1 MLWWRSS
8 IGSILLRDPLQNVV
22 VYEGFTISSPRHKAK
37 RMLNRVWVCLIS
49 LILSLSPSFSESSF
63 AKSRLPKV
71 RIGIVA
77 DGPYQD
83 YGWGKVVKSKLFL
96 KEILELTRGEFDVIF
111 PKNRFVHGN
120 WSVKRIKRAVD
131 FLLADPSIDLI
142 LALGV
147 LASHDISRRPYL
159 PKPAVAPFVID
170 IELQGLPFRL
180 GTSGV
185 RNLNYLSLPH
195 SFERAVKAYKE
206 ILPFSKMTLFVDQV
220 VMEALPQLQVKI
232 QRAAKAN
239 NLEITAVPVET
250 YIQPALAA
258 IPDGTEAVLVT
269 PLLRLPLSEFQGLVQ
284 GLIDRKLPSFSLYG
298 REEVELGLLASIAPE
313 ANTLRMARR
322 VALNVHR
329 ILLGEDA
336 GSFLVFLPEAE
347 RLTINMATARAV
359 ETWPTFR
366 VLTEA
371 DLINEDVE
379 FVKRRL
385 SLYAVV
391 REAVSVNLD
400 LAAADRRVA
409 AGMATIRNARS
420 ALLPQFEMGSSA
432 TMIDQDRASAGFGAN
447 PERSMRAT
455 GTFSQL
461 LYSDKAW
468 SDFTVQEKTQIS
480 REAERSELRLDILQ
494 EAAVS
499 YLNVL
504 RGKTSLRIQ
513 KDNLKLTRSNLELAR
528 VRESIG
534 SAARDEVYRWE
545 SEIANGRRAVLN
557 VQAQLQQANVA
568 LNRILH
574 RPLEEPFMTEE
585 ASLEDPLLFGDLNRL
600 FAFIDNPRHFGLFR
614 NFQVQEGLNV
624 SPEIRRLNAL
634 IAGQERTVLNAQR
647 AYWAPE
653 VSLQADVDQRF
664 VSDGAGQ
671 AGPPLALGSGQDNT
685 QWSVGLG
692 LTFPL
697 FSGGRKEATES
708 KALED
713 LRRFRLEREATI
725 GRVEERIRSALF
737 QASASFPGI
746 RLSREA
752 ADASRKNLEL
762 VVDQYSRG
770 AVDIIKLLNSQN
782 AALNAN
788 ESAANAVY
796 DFLIDMMNIDRAVGR
811 FDYFLYKEERT
822 AWFGRLTEFFKQAGV
837 KPSKH
842 MTISPF

>member
-1 MLWWRSS
+1 
-8 IGSILLRDPLQNVV
+8 
-22 VYEGFTISSPRHKAK
+22 
-37 RMLNRVWVCLIS
+37 MLNRYWVCLFA
-49 LILSLSPSFSESSF
+49 LILFLSPSVTPSSF
-63 AKSRLPKV
+63 AQSGLPKV

-77 DGPYQD
+77 DGPYHD

-96 KEILELTRGEFDVIF
+96 KEILALTRGEYEVVF
-111 PKNRFVHGN
+111 PKNRVLHGN
-120 WSVKRIKRAVD
+120 WSVKGIRKAID
-131 FLLADPSIDLI
+131 FLLADPGIDLV

-147 LASHDISRRPYL
+147 LASHEISRRPFL
-159 PKPAVAPFVID
+159 AKPVVAPSVID
-170 IELQGLPFRL
+170 IELQGLPFHL

-185 RNLNYLSLPH
+185 RNLNYLTLPH
-195 SFERAVKAYKE
+195 SFERAVKAFRE
-206 ILPFSKMTLFVDQV
+206 ILPFTNMTLFVDQTV
-220 VMEALPQLQVKI
+220 LEALPQLQVKI

-239 NLEITAVPVET
+239 NLTITPVPVGT

-258 IPDGTEAVLVT
+258 IPDETEAVFVA
-269 PLLRLPLSEFQGLVQ
+269 PLLRLPLSEFKALAQ
-284 GLIDRKLPSFSLYG
+284 GLIDRKLPSFSLFG
-298 REEVELGLLASIAPE
+298 REEVKLGLLATITPE
-313 ANTLRMARR
+313 ANTLRLARR

-336 GSFLVFLPEAE
+336 GTFLVSLPEAE

-359 ETWPTFR
+359 DAWPTFR

-371 DLINEDVE
+371 DLINEEVE

-391 REAVSVNLD
+391 REAVSANLD

-409 AGMATIRNARS
+409 AGLAEIRNARS
-420 ALLPQFEMGSSA
+420 ALLPRIEMGSRA
-432 TMIDQDRASAGFGAN
+432 TMLDQDRARANFGLN

-455 GTFSQL
+455 GKLSQL

-468 SDFTVQEKTQIS
+468 SDFTVQEKTQMS
-480 REAERSELRLDILQ
+480 REAERKQLRLDIIQ
-494 EAAVS
+494 EAAVA

-504 RGKTSLRIQ
+504 RTKTSLRIQ

-528 VRESIG
+528 VRESVG
-534 SAARDEVYRWE
+534 SAARDEVFRWE

-557 VQAQLQQANVA
+557 AQAQLQQANVA

-574 RPLEEPFMTEE
+574 RPLEEPFVTEE
-585 ASLEDPLLFGDLNRL
+585 ASLDDPLLFGDLNRL
-600 FAFIDNPRHFGLFR
+600 FTFIDNPKHFGLFR
-614 NFQVQEGLNV
+614 NFQVLEGLNV
-624 SPEIRRLNAL
+624 SPEIKRLNAL

-647 AYWAPE
+647 AYWAPD

-664 VSDGAGQ
+664 ASDGVGQ
-671 AGPPLALGSGQDNT
+671 GVPPAAEPLGIGQDNT

-692 LTFPL
+692 LSFPL
-697 FSGGRKEATES
+697 FSGGSKEATES
-708 KALED
+708 KALEE
-713 LRRFRLEREATI
+713 LRRLRLEREAMI
-725 GRVEERIRSALF
+725 GRVEERIRSAMF

-752 ADASRKNLEL
+752 AAAARKNLEL

-770 AVDIIKLLNSQN
+770 VVDIIKLLNSQN
-782 AALNAN
+782 AALTAN

-796 DFLIDMMNIDRAVGR
+796 DFLIDFMNIERSIGR
-811 FDYFLYKEERT
+811 FDYFLYEDERA
-822 AWFGRLTEFFKQAGV
+822 AWFARLAEFFDQAGV
-837 KPSKH
+837 TPSKE
-842 MTISPF
+842 TGKSPF

>member
-1 MLWWRSS
+1 MVWCQLS
-8 IGSILLRDPLQNVV
+8 ICSILQRDPLLNVV
-22 VYEGFTISSPRHKAK
+22 FQGGSTIFLQRHEAD
-37 RMLNRVWVCLIS
+37 RMLNRHWVCL
-49 LILSLSPSFSESSF
+49 LSLLLCLGQWGVPLSY
-63 AKSRLPKV
+63 ARTGLPKV

-77 DGPYQD
+77 DGPHQNH
-83 YGWGKVVKSKLFL
+83 GWGKVVNSKLFL
-96 KEILELTRGEFDVIF
+96 KEILDLTRGEYEVIF
-111 PKNRFVHGN
+111 PQNRFVHGN
-120 WSVKRIKRAVD
+120 WSVKGIKKAVD
-131 FLLADPSIDLI
+131 FLLADPSIDLV

-147 LASHDISRRPYL
+147 LASHDISRRPFL

-170 IELQGLPFRL
+170 IELQGLPFRR

-185 RNLNYLSLPH
+185 RNLSYLSLPH
-195 SFERAVKAYKE
+195 SFERAVKAYRE
-206 ILPFSKMTLFVDQV
+206 ILSFTKMTLFVDQAV
-220 VMEALPQLQVKI
+220 FEALPQLQVKI

-239 NLEITAVPVET
+239 NLEVTAVPVET

-258 IPDGTEAVLVT
+258 IPKDTEAVMVT
-269 PLLRLPLSEFQGLVQ
+269 PLLRLPLSEFKALTQGLVE
-284 GLIDRKLPSFSLYG
+284 RKLPSFSLFG
-298 REEVELGLLASIAPE
+298 KEEVEYGLLASIAPE
-313 ANTLRMARR
+313 TNTLRLARR

-336 GSFLVFLPEAE
+336 GTFLVSLPEAE

-359 ETWPTFR
+359 EAWPTFR

-371 DLINEDVE
+371 DLINEEVE

-409 AGMATIRNARS
+409 AGMAEVRNARS
-420 ALLPQFEMGSSA
+420 ALLPQIEMGGRAS
-432 TMIDQDRASAGFGAN
+432 MIDKDRAAGGFGAN
-447 PERSMRAT
+447 PERAMRAT
-455 GTFSQL
+455 GGFSQL

-468 SDFTVQEKTQIS
+468 SNFTVQEKTQIS

-494 EAAVS
+494 DAAVS

-504 RGKTSLRIQ
+504 RAKTSLRIQ
-513 KDNLKLTRSNLELAR
+513 RDNLKLTRSNLELAR
-528 VRESIG
+528 VRESVG

-557 VQAQLQQANVA
+557 DQAQLKQAKVA

-574 RPLEEPFMTEE
+574 RPLEEPFLTEE
-585 ASLEDPLLFGDLNRL
+585 ANLHDPLLFGDLNRL
-600 FAFIDNPRHFGLFR
+600 FTFIDNPKHFSLFR
-614 NFQVQEGLNV
+614 NFQVQEGLNI
-624 SPEIRRLNAL
+624 SPEIKQLNAL
-634 IAGQERTVLNAQR
+634 IAGQERTVLNTQR
-647 AYWAPE
+647 AYWAPD

-664 VSDGAGQ
+664 AADGAGQ
-671 AGPPLALGSGQDNT
+671 AGPPPALGTGQDNT
-685 QWSVGLG
+685 QWSVGVG

-697 FSGGRKEATES
+697 FSGGSKEATES

-713 LRRFRLEREATI
+713 LRRLRLEREATI
-725 GRVEERIRSALF
+725 GRVEERIRSAMF

-752 ADASRKNLEL
+752 AAASAKNLEL

-770 AVDIIKLLNSQN
+770 AVEIIKLLDSQN
-782 AALNAN
+782 AALNAK

-796 DFLIDMMNIDRAVGR
+796 DFLIDLMNIERSVGR
-811 FDYFLYKEERT
+811 FDYFLYEDERA
-822 AWFGRLTEFFKQAGV
+822 AWFGRITEFFEKAGV
-837 KPSKH
+837 RPSKE
-842 MTISPF
+842 TRRSPF